1 MAMEKQQVLQGA
13 VQALNGDDKPW
24 AVTVEGD
31 SIVGRGKWMDARFFS
46 PASIT
51 NEEREYIFTVTL
63 KDNGKW
69 QEIDKATNKASGVS
83 FSGGSLSFGSSSS
96 SFKGKMSQKSVSF
109 GLGQNKQD
117 GSIGIIKSSLD
128 TSLIKDSVRRYLTQ
142 CGWKKAGLL

>member
-13 VQALNGDDKPW
+13 VQALNGEDKPW

-31 SIVGRGKWMDARFFS
+31 SIVGRWKWMDARFFS

-69 QEIDKATNKASGVS
+69 QEIDKTTKKASGVS
-83 FSGGSLSFGSSSS
+83 FSGGNLSFGTSSS
-96 SFKGKMSQKSVSF
+96 SFKGKTSQKSVSF

-117 GSIGIIKSSLD
+117 GSVGIIKSSLD
-128 TSLIKDSVRRYLTQ
+128 TSLIKNAVRDYLTQ
-142 CGWKKAGLL
+142 CGWKKAGLF